1 MTCYVVYISESLLA
15 KTAKKNKFKK
25 NNQNLR
31 FLLQSLK
38 PTYLTTIR
46 WFVLNWLDFLPG
58 QSPCHIN
65 VNGAFRTKGLMKL
78 TQDSLLCF
86 LPFAR
91 SQYRPS
97 HNCAYTSMSVY
108 AYPCLVACSLVCLI
122 LSSDR
127 RLLFNYVKYK
137 SIYTY
142 IYIYL
147 HVPNPV
153 LVQSDPFQNQCLYC
167 R

>member
-1 MTCYVVYISESLLA
+1 M
-15 KTAKKNKFKK
+15 
-25 NNQNLR
+25 
-31 FLLQSLK
+31 QSLK

-147 HVPNPV
+147 YLHVPNPV

-167 R
+167 TLFVPSVQVSIKYCFSPIVPCNWCH